1 VWEVC
6 KANSLGKIFVKMLTH
21 LQKCCDTLV
30 LAHEARE
37 EVEDRFVQRI
47 QAERV
52 EYERSDVSEVRHQTQ
67 EQ

>member
-1 VWEVC
+1 M
-6 KANSLGKIFVKMLTH
+6 KMLTH